1 MRHAQIERL
10 RALKKRIHTVWQS
23 HNGAMDAEAV
33 LVDVA
38 ELVDILLMERE
49 GMSAGVVVPPKGR
62 IES

>member
-10 RALKKRIHTVWQS
+10 QALKRMMKRDWSNQS
-23 HNGAMDAEAV
+23 GPMEAESV
-33 LVDVA
+33 LADVE

-49 GMSAGVVVPPKGR
+49 GHDGVEVPQKGS